1 MSRLGVNENCDM
13 VQVHIPDSVEL
24 IPDGAFEH
32 FEKLEK
38 VFIPASVTSIGR
50 YVFAYCH
57 SLKEIIVDPANPV
70 YSSPDGCNAIIETAT
85 RKLIAG
91 CGTTI
96 IPETVVEI
104 GNGAFYGIRGMKE
117 MVIPKNVQRMED
129 DVFYDCTD
137 LEKVSILGPVACIR
151 QQVFCYCLSL
161 KTVEFGH
168 GIGEIQT
175 CICLNTPDEIL
186 VPQGAGQYYKDRLF
200 PTLHPLICE
209 IDEDG
214 KKTFLFADE
223 EVDSSDLP
231 KITTLKRSD
240 DLPF

>member
-1 MSRLGVNENCDM
+1 MSVLGVNENCDM

-85 RKLIAG
+85 GKLIAG

-104 GNGAFYGIRGMKE
+104 GDGAF
-117 MVIPKNVQRMED
+117 
-129 DVFYDCTD
+129 
-137 LEKVSILGPVACIR
+137 
-151 QQVFCYCLSL
+151 
-161 KTVEFGH
+161 
-168 GIGEIQT
+168 
-175 CICLNTPDEIL
+175 
-186 VPQGAGQYYKDRLF
+186 
-200 PTLHPLICE
+200 
-209 IDEDG
+209 
-214 KKTFLFADE
+214 
-223 EVDSSDLP
+223 
-231 KITTLKRSD
+231 
-240 DLPF
+240 

>member
-1 MSRLGVNENCDM
+1 M
-13 VQVHIPDSVEL
+13 
-24 IPDGAFEH
+24 
-32 FEKLEK
+32 
-38 VFIPASVTSIGR
+38 
-50 YVFAYCH
+50 
-57 SLKEIIVDPANPV
+57 

-85 RKLIAG
+85 GRLIAG
-91 CGTTI
+91 CGTTV

-104 GNGAFYGIRGMKE
+104 GYGAFYGMRGMKE

-151 QQVFCYCLSL
+151 QQVFYYCLSL

-175 CICLNTPDEIL
+175 SICLNMPDEIL

-200 PTLHPLICE
+200 STLHPLICE

-223 EVDSSDLP
+223 EYGSSDLP
-231 KITTLKRSD
+231 KITTLKRSE